1 MIHLKSYKTL
11 SKTPVFLLT
20 FLLFSCTGK
29 KGEDSWSD
37 KLEPVTFNYTAYLS
51 ADRNKDFTRVIVRN
65 PWDSTQVLQ
74 TYLLIPK
81 AHKLPEELPEGVI
94 VRTPLTNTLVYS
106 SVHCSLLNE
115 LGAFDRIG
123 GVCELQY
130 FSMPEIHEA
139 YAAGRLVD
147 AGDSMNPDIEKII
160 DMDPEAII
168 LSPFENSGGYGRVEK
183 LGIPIIEG
191 ADYMEVSP
199 LARAEWMRFYGMLYG
214 CEVTADSLFSRVEAD
229 YNKLKMRVM
238 VSSFRPSVLSELK
251 SGSAWYVPGGKSTM
265 GIFFADAGARYLWS
279 ENENTG
285 SVPLAFEAVFERGEN
300 ADFWLIKYFGD
311 REKTYRDL
319 EKEYALY
326 ANFKAFRERNIY
338 GCNTAMV
345 PLYEEFPFHPELL
358 LHDMINI
365 FHPGMLENRELRYFS
380 RLKE

>member
-1 MIHLKSYKTL
+1 MQTKNYYLFRKNT
-11 SKTPVFLLT
+11 VFLLI
-20 FLLFSCTGK
+20 FLLFSCTTK
-29 KGEDSWSD
+29 KGENSWSD
-37 KLEPVTFNYTAYLS
+37 KLETVPFNYAAYLL
-51 ADRNKDFTRVIVRN
+51 ADRSEDFTRIIIRN
-65 PWDSTQVLQ
+65 PWDSTKILQ
-74 TYLLIPK
+74 THLLIPK
-81 AHKLPEELPEGVI
+81 EKEIPAELPEGVI
-94 VRTPLTNTLVYS
+94 VRTPVTNTLVYS
-106 SVHCSLLNE
+106 SVHCSLLNQ
-115 LGAFDRIG
+115 LGVFNRIG

-130 FSMPEIHEA
+130 FGMPEIHEA
-139 YAAGRLVD
+139 YAAGKLVD

-160 DMDPEAII
+160 DMNPEAIL

-214 CEVTADSLFSRVEAD
+214 CEAAADSLFSQVEAD
-229 YNKLKMRVM
+229 YNELKMRVM
-238 VSSFRPSVLSELK
+238 VSLFRPSVLSELK

-265 GIFFADAGARYLWS
+265 GIFFQDAGAHYLWS
-279 ENENTG
+279 DNENTG
-285 SVPLAFEAVFERGEN
+285 SVPLAFEAVYERGEN
-300 ADFWLIKYFGD
+300 ADFWLIKYFGEK
-311 REKTYRDL
+311 EKTYRDL

-338 GCNTAMV
+338 GCNTAVM

-358 LHDMINI
+358 LQDMINI